1 MRILFVNDD
10 GYDSYGLHCV
20 ADLFKGSHDCLVVAP
35 DGQRSASSHSV
46 TLTPRTLKY
55 REIQGYD
62 YPVYAVSGTPVDCV
76 KTGIF
81 CFSDKPDIVISGI
94 NRGQNLGTD
103 ILYSG
108 TVAAA
113 VDAAS
118 LGFKAVALSL
128 MTNEENDPLFKGC
141 ARFFYDNFERF
152 SDIELPLGT
161 CLNIN
166 FPSCPP
172 KGVRTARMYAIDTF
186 VDSYAA
192 EQGSIDINGYRDR
205 SGLQGQSDESLCV
218 DGYITVTPLTVDKT
232 DYSFLK
238 KLSKEK
244 FVL

>member
-20 ADLFKGSHDCLVVAP
+20 ADLFKASHDCYVVAP
-35 DGQRSASSHSV
+35 DGQRSAYSHSV
-46 TLTPRTLKY
+46 TLKPQILSY
-55 REIQGYD
+55 REVSGYD

-94 NRGQNLGTD
+94 NRGCNLGTD

-113 VDAAS
+113 IDAAS
-118 LGFKAVALSL
+118 LGIKAVALSL
-128 MTNEENDPLFKGC
+128 MTNEENDPLFKTC
-141 ARFFYDNFERF
+141 ADFFYNNFERLT
-152 SDIELPLGT
+152 DMELPHGT

-166 FPSCPP
+166 FPSCTP
-172 KGVRTARMYAIDTF
+172 KGVRTARMYSADTF
-186 VDSYAA
+186 VDSYDA
-192 EQGSIDINGYRDR
+192 ERGLIDIKGYRDR
-205 SGLQGQSDESLCV
+205 SALSGQSDESLCV

-232 DYSFLK
+232 DYAFLK
-238 KLSKEK
+238 KLKKEK